1 MKQYSIHVFGF
12 LLFCISLG
20 ACEDTLEQSK
30 KIQPYEGPVSTIFE
44 VETLFSDSAKLKI
57 KLNAPLQLEYQNEDR
72 SFPKG
77 VMINFYNAK
86 GQNHAQLTANKGRFI
101 KKENRYEATGNVVVK
116 NLLKKEQLNT
126 EKLNW
131 TPANQTIFTDEFV
144 TITTKKEI
152 LKGNGL
158 EARQDFSQYKI
169 LKPTGEFVIK
179 Q

>member
-1 MKQYSIHVFGF
+1 MKHYSIQILGF
-12 LLFCISLG
+12 LLFCICLG

-30 KIQPYEGPVSTIFE
+30 NIQPYEGPVSTIFD
-44 VETLFSDSAKLKI
+44 VETLFSDSARLKI

-72 SFPKG
+72 NFPKG
-77 VMINFYNAK
+77 VLINFYNAK
-86 GQNHAQLTANKGRFI
+86 GQNHARLTANKGRFI
-101 KKENRYEATGNVVVK
+101 KKENRYIATGDVVVK

-131 TPANQTIFTDEFV
+131 TPSDQTIFTDQFV
-144 TITTKKEI
+144 TITTQKEI
-152 LKGNGL
+152 LKGKGL